1 MKAMFVRQSLD
12 VDRLPVGRH
21 VASGAVRG
29 YYIDFR
35 EKTTEATWPPEWFP
49 WPGFHRFMGI
59 SQWGLGCYERYLS
72 EEGEEWLAAALAA
85 GQFIADAQEPTG
97 AWPEPKPPHTF
108 KLEAPWLSAM
118 AQGQCSSLLTRLSLE
133 MGSEELAASAVRGLA
148 PLRIGPTAAAWRRRW
163 TAARSSRSIRRSP
176 RALSSTAP
184 SSPRGA
190 PRRRGRLADD
200 DARSFFDAVVETLAR
215 TIGRWDTG
223 YWSLYDLFPHRVRNV
238 ASPFY
243 HALHAR
249 QLDALADM
257 SGRPQLAVVAERFR
271 AYAGSRRNRAR
282 ALVEKAAFRV
292 SFRTAAGARF
302 ARSLGTS
309 PHRVNV
315 LKPGPACRR
324 TRNAAAKARA
334 PCVGTEGR

>member
-1 MKAMFVRQSLD
+1 LCLTEKGGQAPLAAKHPMKLFVRQSLD

-21 VASGAVRG
+21 VSAEAVRG

-35 EKTTEATWPPEWFP
+35 EKTTRPTWPPEWFP

-72 EEGEEWLAAALAA
+72 GEGEEWLAAALAA
-85 GQFIADAQEPTG
+85 GEFMAEVQESNG
-97 AWPEPKPPHTF
+97 GWPEPKAPHTF
-108 KLEAPWLSAM
+108 KLQAPWLSAM

-133 MGSEELAASAVRGLA
+133 TGSEELAASAVRGLA
-148 PLRIGPTAAAWRRRW
+148 PLRIGTERGGVAATLDGGPFLEEYPTE
-163 TAARSSRSIRRSP
+163 P
-176 RALSSTAP
+176 P
-184 SSPRGA
+184 SFVLNGA
-190 PRRRGRLADD
+190 IFAGWGAHDVGAGLADD
-200 DARSFFDAVVETLAR
+200 EARSLFEAVVETLAR

-257 SGRPQLAVVAERFR
+257 SGRPELAAAAERFR
-271 AYAGSRRNRAR
+271 TYARRRRNRAR
-282 ALVEKAAFRV
+282 ALGAKVTFRLLV
-292 SFRTAAGARF
+292 
-302 ARSLGTS
+302 
-309 PHRVNV
+309 PHRKRGAV
-315 LKPGPACRR
+315 
-324 TRNAAAKARA
+324 RA
-334 PCVGTEGR
+334 